1 MRKYGCC
8 KTIPITKKM
17 MKLHLEDA
25 ANPPEG
31 EIEIGGHFYTQEN
44 YDFMIKHHIPLYH
57 VRD

>member
-1 MRKYGCC
+1 
-8 KTIPITKKM
+8 